1 MTFFFELIENRI
13 GFSRIGRVN
22 LSKEKKL
29 YLKTPNILIPIK
41 NILMKQFSFIQEFEN
56 HDLFIISKEIFL
68 QIGFLREKFKD
79 TGFIFSYPGTLEKFE
94 EILEGNLEIFTK
106 DNVLAI
112 IPFNIPTTSIDRA
125 FAEGEVKRYLL
136 NVALILNKHPNINF
150 GLSIRLFNYP
160 MLINL
165 YFPTIKGKENIK
177 LLNLMEIFDNFK
189 NIRNILNTISII
201 KKDFDN
207 NLVILASGKI
217 IPKFYPILIYLGV
230 DLIDSSYL
238 LYLSSK
244 DLYDTTEYLIP
255 IHKVSYFPCSCVAC
269 KSKLKNL
276 KAIRFS
282 SEKKDLLCLHNLI
295 ATRNYMMKIKQ
306 YLHHEDFRAFVEKSS
321 FDHISIIS
329 ILKILDKE
337 YFNIVKYE
345 TPILQKDKLV
355 KCLGP
360 SSYFRPDF
368 REFRGRMINNFEPES
383 WTTLIILLPCSAKKP
398 YSQSKSHKLFLEVIR
413 KFPKFQNFQEI
424 ILTSPLGAIPR
435 QLENVYP
442 VNSYDVSVTGEWDEE
457 ELQITSNMLIK
468 ILLKYNKSIPVICHL
483 EGEYV
488 KIAENVNS
496 KVPHNF
502 SFSKIESK
510 VTSKAS
516 LASFEDLINQHLND
530 FVPADN
536 LSQVNYL
543 SKTWIRKFIKIL
555 DYQFGIGT
563 GRYVINGELKPI
575 KIKSKSYINLID
587 LKSQEIL
594 GIFRF
599 SLGQVFL
606 KMKGLK
612 RLPLLLIKSNIIVF
626 NGQNISGSTL
636 FRPGIIEYGQDLIP
650 NEHVVIVDI
659 DKKSIIGA
667 GTLLVGTNF
676 IKNSKTGRIVEIYEK
691 I

>member
-29 YLKTPNILIPIK
+29 YIKTPNILIPIK

-79 TGFIFSYPGTLEKFE
+79 TGFIFSFPGTLEKFK
-94 EILEGNLEIFTK
+94 EILEENLEIFTK

-112 IPFNIPTTSIDRA
+112 IPFNIPTTAIGRV
-125 FAEGEVKRYLL
+125 FAEREVKHYLS
-136 NVALILNKHPNINF
+136 NAALILNKHPNINF

-165 YFPTIKGKENIK
+165 YFPTIKGKMNIK

-189 NIRNILNTISII
+189 NVRNILNTISII
-201 KKDFDN
+201 KNDFDN

-255 IHKVSYFPCSCVAC
+255 LHKVNYFPCSCVAC
-269 KSKLKNL
+269 KTKLKNL
-276 KAIRFS
+276 KDIRFS

-295 ATRNYMMKIKQ
+295 TTRNYMMKIKQ
-306 YLHHEDFRAFVEKSS
+306 YLHQEDYRAFVEKSS
-321 FDHISIIS
+321 FDDISIIS

-345 TPILQKDKLV
+345 TPILQKDKLI

-368 REFRGRMINNFEPES
+368 REFRGRLINNFEPES

-502 SFSKIESK
+502 FFSKIESK

-516 LASFEDLINQHLND
+516 LASFENLINHHFND
-530 FVPADN
+530 FVLADN
-536 LSQVNYL
+536 VSQVNYL
-543 SKTWIRKFIKIL
+543 SKNWIRKFVKIL
-555 DYQFGIGT
+555 DYQFGIGI

-612 RLPLLLIKSNIIVF
+612 KLPLLLIKSKIIVF
-626 NGQNISGSTL
+626 NGQKISGSTL
-636 FRPGIIEYGQDLIP
+636 FRPGIIEYGQNLIP
-650 NEHVVIVDI
+650 NEHVLIVDI
-659 DKKSIIGA
+659 DKKRIIGA

>member
-112 IPFNIPTTSIDRA
+112 IPFNIPTTAIDRA
-125 FAEGEVKRYLL
+125 FAEREVKQHLS

-150 GLSIRLFNYP
+150 GLSIRLFSYP

-177 LLNLMEIFDNFK
+177 LLNLMDIFDNFK

-255 IHKVSYFPCSCVAC
+255 IHKVKYFPCSCVAC
-269 KSKLKNL
+269 KTKLKNL
-276 KAIRFS
+276 KAIRSS

-295 ATRNYMMKIKQ
+295 TTRNYMMKIKQ
-306 YLHHEDFRAFVEKSS
+306 YLHHEDYRAFVEKSS

-345 TPILQKDKLV
+345 TPILQKDKLI

-368 REFRGRMINNFEPES
+368 REFRSRLITNFEPES

-457 ELQITSNMLIK
+457 ELQITSNMLIE

-502 SFSKIESK
+502 FFSKIESK
-510 VTSKAS
+510 VTSKTS

-530 FVPADN
+530 FVPIDN

-543 SKTWIRKFIKIL
+543 SKTWIRKFVKIL

-587 LKSQEIL
+587 LKSQETL

-606 KMKGLK
+606 KMNVLK
-612 RLPLLLIKSNIIVF
+612 RLPLLPFESNIIVF
-626 NGQNISGSTL
+626 NGQKVSGSTL
-636 FRPGIIEYGQDLIP
+636 FRPGIIEYGQNLIP
-650 NEHVVIVDI
+650 NEHVLIVDI